1 MRNNIL
7 LSYFRVHWLSGLV
20 GELGC
25 SGKRVERE
33 GGELLGDF
41 ESECSVLSL
50 AASDLNLAAIE
61 RSAQEEMGVRG
72 K

>member
-1 MRNNIL
+1 MLR
-7 LSYFRVHWLSGLV
+7 
-20 GELGC
+20 
-25 SGKRVERE
+25 KRVERE

-41 ESECSVLSL
+41 ESECSVWSL

>member
-1 MRNNIL
+1 MLR
-7 LSYFRVHWLSGLV
+7 
-20 GELGC
+20 
-25 SGKRVERE
+25 KRVERE

-61 RSAQEEMGVRG
+61 RSAQEDMGEGEMRRSMS
-72 K
+72 

>member
-1 MRNNIL
+1 MLR
-7 LSYFRVHWLSGLV
+7 
-20 GELGC
+20 
-25 SGKRVERE
+25 KRVERE

-61 RSAQEEMGVRG
+61 RSAQEEMGFEGEMRRSMS
-72 K
+72 